1 MVKTQNKIDASNMRQ
16 DIINFP
22 KQLEEALKFSKD
34 IKIEGTFD
42 NIIVCGLGGS
52 ALPGNVLACW
62 LSQSNIT
69 APTIH
74 IHRDYGLPIQIREGS
89 LVVCISYS
97 GNTEETLSSLNT
109 ALAKNLTVAAI
120 TTGGKMQKICEDNN
134 LPWIKIPSGL
144 QPRMAL
150 GYQFIALLRLLSN
163 SGAIPDTTEEILE
176 TAKLL
181 KSENFEKQGKK
192 LAQKLK
198 NKIPLIYTSNSFKAL
213 GRIWKIKFNESS
225 KAPAFFNYFPELNHN
240 EMVGFTNIP
249 KGVNLHIL
257 IIRDQN
263 ENPRNLKRMELFAK
277 LVKKNKVGVD
287 FIELESGTPLFKIF
301 SNTILADWTSYY
313 LALEYK
319 TDPSPVE
326 IVEELKRNLSK

>member
-1 MVKTQNKIDASNMRQ
+1 MTKTNNIDKSNMKQ
-16 DIINFP
+16 TIINFP
-22 KQLEEALKFSKD
+22 NQLEEALEFSKNV
-34 IKIEGTFD
+34 KIEGTFD

-62 LSQSNIT
+62 LGQSKIT

-74 IHRDYGLPIQIREGS
+74 IHRDYGLPMQIKEGS
-89 LVVCISYS
+89 LIVCMSYS
-97 GNTEETLSSLNT
+97 GNTEETLSAINE

-120 TTGGKMQKICEDNN
+120 TTGGKLEKICQDNN
-134 LPWIKIPSGL
+134 LPWIKIPAGL

-163 SGAIPDTTEEILE
+163 SNVIPDMADEILE

-181 KSENFEKQGKK
+181 KAEKYENKGKK

-198 NKIPLIYTSNSFKAL
+198 GAIPLVYTSNGFKAL
-213 GRIWKIKFNESS
+213 ARIWKIKFNENAKTPS
-225 KAPAFFNYFPELNHN
+225 FFNYFPELNHN

-249 KGVNLHIL
+249 KGSKLHVL
-257 IIRDQN
+257 IIRDQS
-263 ENPRNLKRMELFAK
+263 ENPRNIKRMELFAK
-277 LVKKNKVGVD
+277 LIKKNKVNVD
-287 FIELESGTPLFKIF
+287 FIDLESGNPLFKIF
-301 SNTILADWTSYY
+301 SNTLLGDWTSYY

-319 TDPSPVE
+319 TDPTPVE
-326 IVEELKRNLSK
+326 IVEEFKGLMIK

>member
-1 MVKTQNKIDASNMRQ
+1 MEIDKSNMRQ
-16 DIINFP
+16 IIIDFP
-22 KQLEEALKFSKD
+22 SQLTEAIKFSKNV
-34 IKIEGTFD
+34 KIQGTFD

-52 ALPGNVLACW
+52 ALPGNVLSCW
-62 LSQSNIT
+62 LSQSDIT

-74 IHRDYGLPIQIREGS
+74 IHRDYGLPIQIKEGS
-89 LVVCISYS
+89 LIVCISYS
-97 GNTEETLSSLNT
+97 GNTEEALSSLDK
-109 ALAKNLTVAAI
+109 ALEKNLTVACI

-163 SGAIPDTTEEILE
+163 SGVIPDTTEEITE
-176 TAKLL
+176 TANLL
-181 KSENFEKQGKK
+181 KTEKLEKEGKK

-198 NKIPLIYTSNSFKAL
+198 GKIPLVYSSNSFKAL
-213 GRIWKIKFNESS
+213 ARIWKIKFNENS
-225 KAPAFFNYFPELNHN
+225 KTPAFFNYFPELNHN

-257 IIRDQN
+257 IIRDKN
-263 ENPRNLKRMELFAK
+263 ENIKNIKRMELFAK

-287 FIELESGTPLFKIF
+287 FIDLESGSPLFKIF
-301 SNTILADWTSYY
+301 SNTILGDWVSYY

-319 TDPSPVE
+319 TDPNPVE
-326 IVEELKRNLSK
+326 IVEEFKKNLVR